1 MDYHLY
7 FQMSCKVMKKDNIV
21 GICLNEVDFSDA
33 TKQIPSSTEAIK
45 GKDIFKKRII
55 EFVEVLYKVTTS
67 LLVLLVA

>member
-7 FQMSCKVMKKDNIV
+7 FQMSCKVMKKDHIV

-33 TKQIPSSTEAIK
+33 TKQIPSFTEAIK

-67 LLVLLVA
+67 LLVA